1 MTTFL
6 RSRRN
11 DQRQRQ
17 RLIITCVIIGVATLL
32 DIPLLILGNNT
43 NLLSIAVGL
52 LVVDIAA
59 FILAR
64 KGMSFVGGWIFS
76 LGLLAATLIALPL
89 ETLNQ
94 PIMLV
99 FVIPLLVAGFVVS
112 SQAVVLSGILMIL
125 TLAARL
131 FTQDSNLPAP
141 LIIGLFSLITGLLW
155 IILRELEH
163 SLERANKSTEEA
175 ELARSETATQH
186 EKTVQSN
193 QELQTAYSQQQHLL
207 DTIQELETPIMPLND
222 NLLIVPLIGHV
233 DSRRAQNI
241 NERVLGAVHAQR
253 SAFVILDISG
263 VTVVDTQVAQHIHQ
277 LIQSLKLLGASVTV
291 TGIKPEVATTM
302 IGLGIDFGA
311 AETAGSLQEGFQRI
325 TLQDHGWRRFN

>member
-1 MTTFL
+1 MPTFL
-6 RSRRN
+6 GTRRD

-17 RLIITCVIIGVATLL
+17 RLTRTSLIIGVATLL
-32 DIPLLILGNNT
+32 DIPLLILGSNT
-43 NLLSIAVGL
+43 ELLALAVGL
-52 LVVDIAA
+52 LVADIAA

-64 KGMSFVGGWIFS
+64 RGMGVLGGWILS
-76 LGLLAATLIALPL
+76 LALLTATLIALPL
-89 ETLNQ
+89 DSLNK
-94 PIMLV
+94 PIMLAY
-99 FVIPLLVAGFVVS
+99 VIPLLVAGFVVS
-112 SQAVVLSGILMIL
+112 SQAVVMSGVILIV
-125 TLAARL
+125 TLAVRL
-131 FTQDSNLPAP
+131 FTQANDLPAP

-155 IILRELEH
+155 IILRDLEH

-186 EKTVQSN
+186 EKTIQSN
-193 QELQTAYSQQQHLL
+193 QELQTAYSQQQQLL

-311 AETAGSLQEGFQRI
+311 AQTAGSLQEGFQRI
-325 TLQDHGWRRFN
+325 TLQDHSWRRFN

>member
-6 RSRRN
+6 RTRRD

-17 RLIITCVIIGVATLL
+17 RLTRTSLIIGVATLL
-32 DIPLLILGNNT
+32 DIPLLILAGNMK
-43 NLLSIAVGL
+43 LLGIAVGL

-59 FILAR
+59 FMLAR
-64 KGMSFVGGWIFS
+64 KGMGVLGGWILS
-76 LGLLAATLIALPL
+76 LGLLAATMIALPL
-89 ETLNQ
+89 DSLNK
-94 PIMLV
+94 PIMLAY
-99 FVIPLLVAGFVVS
+99 VIPLLVAGFVVS
-112 SQAVVLSGILMIL
+112 SQAVVLSGILLII

-131 FTQDSNLPAP
+131 FTQASDLPAP
-141 LIIGLFSLITGLLW
+141 LIIGLFSLITCLLW
-155 IILRELEH
+155 IILRDLEH
-163 SLERANKSTEEA
+163 SLEQANQSTAEA
-175 ELARSETATQH
+175 ELARAETAAQH
-186 EKTVQSN
+186 EKTMQSN
-193 QELQTAYSQQQHLL
+193 QELQTAYTQQQNLL

-241 NERVLGAVHAQR
+241 NDRVLGAVHAQR

-325 TLQDHGWRRFN
+325 TLQDQSWRRFS

>member
-6 RSRRN
+6 RGRRN

-17 RLIITCVIIGVATLL
+17 RLIITCLIIGTAALL
-32 DIPLLILGNNT
+32 DIPLLILEGNT
-43 NLLSIAVGL
+43 PLLSVTAGL

-64 KGMSFVGGWIFS
+64 KGMSVVGGWLLS
-76 LGLLAATLIALPL
+76 LGLLAATLIALPID
-89 ETLNQ
+89 TLSK

-112 SQAVVLSGILMIL
+112 SQAVVLTGILLII

-131 FTQDSNLPAP
+131 LTQHNDLPAA
-141 LIIGLFSLITGLLW
+141 IVIGLFSLITGLLW

-175 ELARSETATQH
+175 ELARSETAAQH
-186 EKTVQSN
+186 EKTMQSN
-193 QELQTAYSQQQHLL
+193 QDLQTAYTQQQQLL

-325 TLQDHGWRRFN
+325 SIQDHSWRRFN

>member
-6 RSRRN
+6 RGRRN

-17 RLIITCVIIGVATLL
+17 RLSITCIIIGAAALL
-32 DIPLLILGNNT
+32 DIPLLILEGNT
-43 NLLSIAVGL
+43 QLLSITAGL

-64 KGMSFVGGWIFS
+64 KGMSVIGGWLLS
-76 LGLLAATLIALPL
+76 LGLLVATLIALPIN
-89 ETLNQ
+89 TLNQ

-99 FVIPLLVAGFVVS
+99 YVIPLLVAGFVVS
-112 SQAVVLSGILMIL
+112 SQAVILTGILLIL

-131 FTQDSNLPAP
+131 LTQNNDLPAA
-141 LIIGLFSLITGLLW
+141 IVIGLFSLITGLLW

-175 ELARSETATQH
+175 ELARSETAAQH
-186 EKTVQSN
+186 EKTMQSN
-193 QELQTAYSQQQHLL
+193 QELQTAYTQQQQLL

-325 TLQDHGWRRFN
+325 SLQDHSWRRFN